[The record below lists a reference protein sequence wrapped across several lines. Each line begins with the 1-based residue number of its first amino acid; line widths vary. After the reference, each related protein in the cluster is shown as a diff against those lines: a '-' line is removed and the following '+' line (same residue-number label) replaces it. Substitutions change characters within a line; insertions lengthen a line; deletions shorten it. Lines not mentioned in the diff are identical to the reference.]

1 MIQIQGI
8 SKSFG
13 RTLALDDVTLQVP
26 AGSSMAL
33 LGRNG
38 AGKTTLAKVVLGL
51 VMPDSG
57 TAAIGTVPVSD
68 PASRRDVGY
77 LPENVVFHA
86 WARPMQ
92 LFAQLERVRRSSTAR
107 DFRERAAQMA
117 CDHLLN
123 RPMGRMSRGQRQ
135 RIALALCT
143 CGSPGVLILDEP
155 SSGLDPE
162 GRVHLRSLIRELS
175 AGGATLLLNSHL
187 LGEVESVCRRAAFI
201 REGRLV
207 GEGVLEQL
215 SRTRGEVEVST
226 ARPAALSEAL
236 CAGGLDAFAEEG
248 SPTVTVRLGPDA
260 PNLRQVTEAVLE
272 SGEDFDGISLRRE
285 NLEDIFMRM
294 MKEDDPVS
302 EHP

>member
-13 RTLALDDVTLQVP
+13 QTRALKDVTLEVP
-26 AGSSMAL
+26 AGTSMAL

-51 VMPDSG
+51 VMADTG
-57 TAAIGTVPVSD
+57 TASVAKVPVSD
-68 PASRRDVGY
+68 PASRRDVRY

-92 LFAQLERVRRSSTAR
+92 LFTQLERVRRSSTPKNFR
-107 DFRERAAQMA
+107 DRAAQLA

-123 RPMGRMSRGQRQ
+123 RPMGKMSRGQRQ
-135 RIALALCT
+135 RIALTLCT
-143 CGSPGVLILDEP
+143 CGNPAVLIMDEP

-175 AGGATLLLNSHL
+175 SRGATLLLNSHL

-207 GEGVLEQL
+207 GQGVLDEL
-215 SRTRGEVEVST
+215 ARTRGEVEISA
-226 ARPAALSEAL
+226 ARPATLMKAL
-236 CAGGLDAFAEEG
+236 CASGLDAFAEQG
-248 SPTVTVRLGPDA
+248 SEKVTVRLRPGTE
-260 PNLRQVTEAVLE
+260 NLRQVTEAVLE
-272 SGEDFDGISLRRE
+272 SGEDFSGISLRRE
-285 NLEDIFMRM
+285 NLEDIFLRM
-294 MKEDDPVS
+294 MKEGDSVS
-302 EHP
+302 

>member
-13 RTLALDDVTLQVP
+13 RTRALDDVTLEVP
-26 AGSSMAL
+26 SGSSMAL

-68 PASRRDVGY
+68 HASRRDVRY
-77 LPENVVFHA
+77 LPENVVFPA

-92 LFAQLERVRRSSTAR
+92 LFSQLERVRRSSTPR
-107 DFRERAAQMA
+107 DFRERAARLA

-123 RPMGRMSRGQRQ
+123 RPMGKMSRGQRQ
-135 RIALALCT
+135 RVALTLCT
-143 CGSPGVLILDEP
+143 CGNPGVLIMDEP

-162 GRVHLRSLIRELS
+162 GRVHLRGLIRELS

-207 GEGVLEQL
+207 GQGVLDEL
-215 SRTRGEVEVST
+215 ARTRGEVEVS
-226 ARPAALSEAL
+226 ASRPERLAETLCDSGLEAST
-236 CAGGLDAFAEEG
+236 EG
-248 SPTVTVRLGPDA
+248 ASGTVTVRLGPGAED
-260 PNLRQVTEAVLE
+260 LRQVAEAVLE
-272 SGEDFDGISLRRE
+272 SGEDFTGINLRRE
-285 NLEDIFMRM
+285 NLEDIFLRM
-294 MKEDDPVS
+294 MKEDDSVS
-302 EHP
+302 